1 MSAVRIISHPETGAM
16 FTPTKNE
23 EIVKCQLRSEELAIT
38 KKGIIVVE
46 PRVAFPALSAKV
58 VPLLANLKSGDVF
71 PIPGKII
78 TKTTSVPQYEGH
90 QEVVNPTT
98 GEQMGYYRTY
108 AFTTNL
114 QEQDI
119 DERVPSVSLTATK
132 AAQVAASDFA
142 G

>member
-23 EIVKCQLRSEELAIT
+23 EWVKCQLRSEQLVA
-38 KKGIIVVE
+38 KNGIVTVE
-46 PRVAFPALSAKV
+46 ARVAFPLISAKV
-58 VPLLANLKSGDVF
+58 VPLLSSLKSGDVF
-71 PIPGKII
+71 PMPGKII

-90 QEVVNPTT
+90 KEVVNPTT

-119 DERVPSVSLTATK
+119 DEKVPSVSLTTTK